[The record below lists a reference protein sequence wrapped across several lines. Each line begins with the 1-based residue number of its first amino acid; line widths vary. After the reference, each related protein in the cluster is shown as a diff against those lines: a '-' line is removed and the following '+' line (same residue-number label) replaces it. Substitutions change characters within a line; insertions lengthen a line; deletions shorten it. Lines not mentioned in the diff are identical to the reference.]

1 MSDFEKQTTDSASTN
16 ELQQKLEFIRG
27 LEISLRDRISIL
39 LVLKG
44 IKPACMVDGYVDG
57 EPLGLFSETKEVRTH
72 ILPSVAQIE
81 YLRSIGI
88 DMPEPVIEDGGTPVT
103 NVATNKD
110 VLDELTRLEEQLRGM
125 GGVYNAETYDIHYK
139 IGKLLGYPESCLG
152 KLGTK
157 YAVAEDEIEIPD
169 HLQNLSKFVFTK
181 KNWREELKTL
191 EKWYE
196 EIKDLIP
203 QINF

>member
-1 MSDFEKQTTDSASTN
+1 MNDSGKHTANETI

-44 IKPACMVDGYVDG
+44 IKPACMVDGEVDAG
-57 EPLGLFSETKEVRTH
+57 PLGLFSETREVKTH
-72 ILPSVAQIE
+72 ILPSTAQVE
-81 YLRSIGI
+81 YLKSLGI
-88 DMPEPVIEDGGTPVT
+88 DMPEPVIEDRGTPVT
-103 NVATNKD
+103 NVAKGKD

-125 GGVYNAETYDIHYK
+125 GGVHNAETYDIHYK

-157 YAVAEDEIEIPD
+157 YAADENEIEIPD
-169 HLQNLSKFVFTK
+169 HLQNLSKFIFTK
-181 KNWREELKTL
+181 ENWQEELKTV